1 MNNPPPPDYSDIS
14 IAILKR
20 ELSRRPD
27 VVFLGRFLQS
37 LTPTE
42 AVAIDPNDVAPLFLR
57 LAKTLIDDSAKR
69 ALFQSALDTV
79 AR

>member
-1 MNNPPPPDYSDIS
+1 MSNDSDYSDIS

-27 VVFLGRFLQS
+27 VVFIARFLQS
-37 LTPTE
+37 LTPSTE
-42 AVAIDPNDVAPLFLR
+42 AVEPNDVAPIFLR
-57 LAKTLIDDSAKR
+57 LAKVLIDDPAKR
-69 ALFQSALDTV
+69 SLLQSALDTV